1 MPVVRQL
8 ACTPCLELQ
17 ARTMAPTQMRL
28 QCNGR
33 RALPAPSRGRRRAAR
48 AQIRRLALEPGDEF
62 LILACDGIWDV
73 LSNQQARPRR
83 ARPAHARRLLCAA
96 SCVPCRAP
104 HHLSTTVGKP
114 GACQRSRPE
123 GTSGARYLAMS
134 STEQLQLWALL
145 HHLRTR
151 LTPERTRAGRG
162 LCARASGARR
172 APNRGLRGALRPLP
186 RARHRGQRGP
196 RLRQHVRHGCVAARP
211 LAARRRCRRAG
222 RGRRGP
228 GTPAAAARGPRRRRR
243 RCAAGG
249 AAGAGRLSCCGAA
262 GWG

>member
-1 MPVVRQL
+1 MPVVRRL
-8 ACTPCLELQ
+8 GCTPCLELL

-28 QCNGR
+28 RCDGR
-33 RALPAPSRGRRRAAR
+33 RALLAPSRGRRRATR
-48 AQIRRLALEPGDEF
+48 AQIRRLALEQGDEF

-83 ARPAHARRLLCAA
+83 TRPVRARRLLCAA